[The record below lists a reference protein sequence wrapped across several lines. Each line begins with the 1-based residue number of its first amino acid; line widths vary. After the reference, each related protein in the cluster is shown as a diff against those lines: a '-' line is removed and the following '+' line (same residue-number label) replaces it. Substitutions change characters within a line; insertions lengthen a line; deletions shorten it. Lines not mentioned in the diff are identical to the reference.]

1 MIKEILVSEKKF
13 TDTNNEIFKKVL
25 VYIINNLI
33 HPDGDMYFTVDS
45 LKERNNT
52 GKFKEKLL

>member
-13 TDTNNEIFKKVL
+13 TDTNNKIFKKVL
-25 VYIINNLI
+25 VYKINNLI
-33 HPDGDMYFTVDS
+33 HPDGDMYSTVDS

-52 GKFKEKLL
+52 GRFKEKLL